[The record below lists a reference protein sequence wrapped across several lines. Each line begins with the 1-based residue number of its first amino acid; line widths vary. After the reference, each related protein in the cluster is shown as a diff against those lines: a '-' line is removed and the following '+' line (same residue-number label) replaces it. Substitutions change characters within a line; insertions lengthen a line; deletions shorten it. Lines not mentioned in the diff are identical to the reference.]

1 MSEIENV
8 DYLQKQVELAKAMK
22 RLQSNVDFQ
31 MIFDEKFVKDWA
43 ITQTYNMSVYNQQ
56 SRVGVI
62 ENMVARSIFSQFCD
76 QLIEDGKIAF
86 DTLKQIEGEEE
97 STVE

>member
-1 MSEIENV
+1 MSEIESV
-8 DYLQKQVELAKAMK
+8 DYLKKQVELAKAMK
-22 RLQSNVDFQ
+22 RLQTNADFQ
-31 MIFDEKFVKDWA
+31 IIFDEKYIKDWA

-76 QLIEDGKIAF
+76 QLIEDGKIAV
-86 DTLKQIEGEEE
+86 DTLQQIKEEE

>member
-1 MSEIENV
+1 MGEIESV

-76 QLIEDGKIAF
+76 QLIEDGNIAI
-86 DTLKQIEGEEE
+86 DTLKQIEEEE

>member
-1 MSEIENV
+1 MGEVESV

-22 RLQSNVDFQ
+22 RLQSNADFQ
-31 MIFDEKFVKDWA
+31 MIFDEKYIKDWA

-76 QLIEDGKIAF
+76 QLVDDGNIAF
-86 DTLKQIEGEEE
+86 DTLKQIEEEE

>member
-1 MSEIENV
+1 MGEVESV

-22 RLQSNVDFQ
+22 RLQLNADFQ
-31 MIFDEKFVKDWA
+31 MIFDEKYIKDWA

-76 QLIEDGKIAF
+76 QLVDDGNIAI
-86 DTLKQIEGEEE
+86 DTLKQIEEEE

>member
-1 MSEIENV
+1 MGEVESV

-22 RLQSNVDFQ
+22 RLQSNADFQ
-31 MIFDEKFVKDWA
+31 MIFDEKYIKDWA

-76 QLIEDGKIAF
+76 QLIDDGNIAI
-86 DTLKQIEGEEE
+86 DTLKQIEEEE

>member
-1 MSEIENV
+1 MSEIESV
-8 DYLQKQVELAKAMK
+8 DYLDKQVELAKAMK
-22 RLQSNVDFQ
+22 RLQSNADFQ
-31 MIFDEKFVKDWA
+31 MIFDDKFIKDWA

-56 SRVGVI
+56 SRVGVV

-76 QLIEDGKIAF
+76 QIIEDGMIAV
-86 DTLKQIEGEEE
+86 DTLQQIKEEEE

>member
-1 MSEIENV
+1 MGEIESV
-8 DYLQKQVELAKAMK
+8 EYLEKQVELAKAMQ
-22 RLQSNVDFQ
+22 RLQSNTDFQ
-31 MIFDEKFVKDWA
+31 KVFDEKFVKDWA

-76 QLIEDGKIAF
+76 QLIEDGKIAV
-86 DTLKQIEGEEE
+86 DTLQQIKEEE

>member
-1 MSEIENV
+1 MGEIESV
-8 DYLQKQVELAKAMK
+8 EYLEKQVELAKAMQ

-31 MIFDEKFVKDWA
+31 KVFDEKFVKDWA

-76 QLIEDGKIAF
+76 QLIEDGKIAV
-86 DTLKQIEGEEE
+86 DTLQQIKEEE